1 MTQNFLQPRRT
12 ENGSIVEIV
21 VPVDLLKADTYYTVH
36 LHSSDRTDRFT
47 FKVVDRLNV
56 SSTTQVRI

>member
-1 MTQNFLQPRRT
+1 MTQNFLQPTRA

-36 LHSSDRTDRFT
+36 LHSSERTDRFT
-47 FKVVDRLNV
+47 FKVVDNR
-56 SSTTQVRI
+56 